1 MIINYVA
8 VSKILTVEDLI
19 NDPNFNPEDY
29 YGYIYMTTF
38 LNLNKSYI
46 GKKAFFHNVKRKIG
60 KKEAALIEGKGRRP
74 LTEKVKKDSGWKEY
88 YGSEKEV
95 IELSKTEPADKV
107 IRTVLHLCKTKKELS
122 YYELKN
128 LFKYEVLEQPDR
140 YFNGNIAGTYFRKD
154 LNSK

>member
-38 LNLNKSYI
+38 LNLNKSY
-46 GKKAFFHNVKRKIG
+46 IG